1 MSHRIRPGLAR
12 TLVQVAV
19 LLLVCLVRALIP
31 VPVPTSV
38 SDVVRRPPGYRI
50 LVAGA
55 EIPVLPPY
63 LLRRRRP
70 SGTATAA
77 AARRPASRIRPYL
90 VAHEQRMRRRA
101 LVLALDGID
110 VGPWVIHGHRI
121 GSPVGTPVRV
131 AA

>member
-1 MSHRIRPGLAR
+1 MFHRIRPGLAR
-12 TLVQVAV
+12 TLVQVAFLV
-19 LLLVCLVRALIP
+19 LVCLVRALL
-31 VPVPTSV
+31 PTPAPV
-38 SDVVRRPPGYRI
+38 SDAVRRPPGYRI

-63 LLRRRRP
+63 LLKRRRP
-70 SGTATAA
+70 GRSATPMAT

-90 VAHEQRMRRRA
+90 IAHEQRMRRRA
-101 LVLALDGID
+101 LELALDGID

-121 GSPVGTPVRV
+121 GSPVGTPVGV

>member
-31 VPVPTSV
+31 VPVSTSGP
-38 SDVVRRPPGYRI
+38 DAVRRPPGYRT

-63 LLRRRRP
+63 LLRRRRSSEP
-70 SGTATAA
+70 AT
-77 AARRPASRIRPYL
+77 AARRPASRVRPYL

-101 LVLALDGID
+101 LELALDGID

-121 GSPVGTPVRV
+121 GSPVGTPVGV

>member
-1 MSHRIRPGLAR
+1 MFHRIRPGLAR
-12 TLVQVAV
+12 TLVQAAALV
-19 LLLVCLVRALIP
+19 LVCLVRALLPAP
-31 VPVPTSV
+31 VPV
-38 SDVVRRPPGYRI
+38 SDAVRRPPGFRI

-63 LLRRRRP
+63 LLRRRR
-70 SGTATAA
+70 SGGPAGAA
-77 AARRPASRIRPYL
+77 AARPASRIRPYL

-110 VGPWVIHGHRI
+110 IGPWVIHGHR
-121 GSPVGTPVRV
+121 VGTPVGV

>member
-12 TLVQVAV
+12 TLVHVAV
-19 LLLVCLVRALIP
+19 LLLVCLVRALLP
-31 VPVPTSV
+31 VPVSN
-38 SDVVRRPPGYRI
+38 VVRRPPGHRLLI
-50 LVAGA
+50 AGA

-63 LLRRRRP
+63 LLRRRRS
-70 SGTATAA
+70 SGSTTAT

-110 VGPWVIHGHRI
+110 VGPWVIHGHRV
-121 GSPVGTPVRV
+121 GSPVGSPAAV

>member
-1 MSHRIRPGLAR
+1 MSNRIRPGLAR

-19 LLLVCLVRALIP
+19 LLLVCLVRALLP
-31 VPVPTSV
+31 VSAPV

-63 LLRRRRP
+63 LLRRRR
-70 SGTATAA
+70 SGKSATAA
-77 AARRPASRIRPYL
+77 PCPASRIRPYL
-90 VAHEQRMRRRA
+90 VAHEQRMRRLA

-110 VGPWVIHGHRI
+110 VGPRVIHGHRI
-121 GSPVGTPVRV
+121 GSPVGVPVGV
-131 AA
+131 AV

>member
-19 LLLVCLVRALIP
+19 LLLVCLVRALLP
-31 VPVPTSV
+31 VPAPAAGA
-38 SDVVRRPPGYRI
+38 VRRPPGYRI

-63 LLRRRRP
+63 LLRRRR
-70 SGTATAA
+70 SSESATAM
-77 AARRPASRIRPYL
+77 AARRPASRVRPYL

-110 VGPWVIHGHRI
+110 VGPTVIHGHRI
-121 GSPVGTPVRV
+121 GSPVGSPVGV

>member
-12 TLVQVAV
+12 TLVQLAV
-19 LLLVCLVRALIP
+19 LVLVCLVRALLP
-31 VPVPTSV
+31 VPAPVA
-38 SDVVRRPPGYRI
+38 DAVRRPPGYRI

-55 EIPVLPPY
+55 EIPLLPPY
-63 LLRRRRP
+63 LLRRRRSSRP
-70 SGTATAA
+70 ATAI

-110 VGPWVIHGHRI
+110 VGPSVIHGHRV
-121 GSPVGTPVRV
+121 GSRVGTPLAV

>member
-1 MSHRIRPGLAR
+1 MPNRIRPGLAR

-19 LLLVCLVRALIP
+19 LLLVCLVRALLP
-31 VPVPTSV
+31 VPAPL
-38 SDVVRRPPGYRI
+38 SDAVRRPPGHRI

-63 LLRRRRP
+63 LLRRRRS
-70 SGTATAA
+70 SGSATAT
-77 AARRPASRIRPYL
+77 RRLASRVRPYL

-110 VGPWVIHGHRI
+110 IGPWVIHGHRV
-121 GSPVGTPVRV
+121 GSPAAV

>member
-19 LLLVCLVRALIP
+19 LVLACLLRVLVPAP
-31 VPVPTSV
+31 VP
-38 SDVVRRPPGYRI
+38 DLVRRPPAHRL

-55 EIPVLPPY
+55 EISVLPPY
-63 LLRRRRP
+63 LLRSRRR
-70 SGTATAA
+70 TAA
-77 AARRPASRIRPYL
+77 PARRPASRIRPYL

-110 VGPWVIHGHRI
+110 VGPLVIHGHRI
-121 GSPVGTPVRV
+121 GQPVVRSTMALAGV

>member
-12 TLVQVAV
+12 TLVQAAV
-19 LLLVCLVRALIP
+19 LVLVCFVRALLPAPAP
-31 VPVPTSV
+31 VL
-38 SDVVRRPPGYRI
+38 DVVRRPPGYRI
-50 LVAGA
+50 LIAGA

-63 LLRRRRP
+63 LLRRRRSSRP
-70 SGTATAA
+70 TTATP
-77 AARRPASRIRPYL
+77 ARRPASRVRPYL

-121 GSPVGTPVRV
+121 GSSVTVPLEV